1 MPTSRLSTVVALA
14 LVVVSFSSSTVAV
27 SCGVCGPSIFFQG
40 LTRRLT
46 STRQDTGNAVQCN
59 YETPPIS
66 GIAPA
71 CVYSNVNGGLL
82 ILVTN
87 AGGACPSTVAVVQE
101 ASCPN
106 F

>member
-1 MPTSRLSTVVALA
+1 MPTSRLSTALA
-14 LVVVSFSSSTVAV
+14 LAFVVISFSSSTVAV

-40 LTRRLT
+40 LTRTLT
-46 STRQDTGNAVQCN
+46 STRQDTGNAV
-59 YETPPIS
+59 YYDTPPIS

-82 ILVTN
+82 VTN
-87 AGGACPSTVAVVQE
+87 AGGACPSTVVVVQE